1 MDNRVNE
8 YRRKVRLLRADM
20 LVVQQAVRAQISQD
34 QDCTEASFRLLGMR
48 RELSALV
55 QELTVLGGVE
65 RLPTVEERWKERRH
79 VVRRVQPAN
88 VPLKLNLE
96 KRRLAARG

>member
-20 LVVQQAVRAQISQD
+20 LVLQQAVCAQISRD
-34 QDCTEASFRLLGMR
+34 QDCTEASFRLLAMR
-48 RELSALV
+48 REMSALV
-55 QELTVLGGVE
+55 RELTVLGGAD
-65 RLPTVEERWKERRH
+65 RLPTVEERLKERRH
-79 VVRRVQPAN
+79 VVRSAQPAT
-88 VPLKLNLE
+88 VALKLKVA